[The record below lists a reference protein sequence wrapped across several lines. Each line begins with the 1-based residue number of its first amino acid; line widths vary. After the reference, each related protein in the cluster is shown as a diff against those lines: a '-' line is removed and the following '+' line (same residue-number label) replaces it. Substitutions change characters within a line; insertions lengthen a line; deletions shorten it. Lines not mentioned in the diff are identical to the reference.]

1 MGSKHFTYEE
11 RKAMEDYLKSG
22 LTRKEIANRLNKSP
36 KTIYNEYKKGEIKKE
51 INGVMI
57 KQYSANKAEKEY
69 QEKLHGS
76 KNNTLYYKTIEEIT
90 RLLHEGNSPETVAD
104 KLGISK
110 TTVYSYI
117 KKGRVP
123 EFTEEEL
130 RKRHRIV
137 KVFSDGHI
145 ILPKAL
151 RSELSIED
159 GQQYKIHNDGAVLT
173 LKPIPEEK
181 TYSKG

>member
-11 RKAMEDYLKSG
+11 RKAMEDYLKLG
-22 LTRKEIANRLNKSP
+22 ITRKEIAHRLNKAP
-36 KTIYNEYKKGEIKKE
+36 NTIYREYKRGLLKQET
-51 INGVMI
+51 NGVVI
-57 KQYSANKAEKEY
+57 KQYSASKAEEQY
-69 QEKLHGS
+69 QEGLHSS
-76 KNNTLYYKTIEEIT
+76 KNNTLYYKKIEEIT
-90 RLLHEGNSPETVAD
+90 RLLREGNSPETVAD